1 MILAF
6 EGEAIFAVANF
17 KEEGP
22 TKEQKEKKVFEN
34 LSKMTRRH
42 YSLPAITLHYLD
54 FED

>member
-17 KEEGP
+17 KEGP

-42 YSLPAITLHYLD
+42 YRLPAITLSGL
-54 FED
+54 

>member
-22 TKEQKEKKVFEN
+22 TKEQKEKKYLKITAFQ
-34 LSKMTRRH
+34 
-42 YSLPAITLHYLD
+42 AIHYLD